1 MRSVMIIPI
10 ASPPI
15 TPPAIAPTI
24 MRVGTDALLL
34 SALAI
39 EVFSAGEALVSVVA
53 SSTPRETI
61 GPVVILEPLMVVV

>member
-1 MRSVMIIPI
+1 MIIPI

-15 TPPAIAPTI
+15 TPPAIAPAI
-24 MRVGTDALLL
+24 RRVGTDPLLL

-53 SSTPRETI
+53 SSTPREMI
-61 GPVVILEPLMVVV
+61 GPAVILEPPMAVV